1 MSNGHG
7 NFEPGGMAM
16 ATVSPLEEAALRS
29 EQYQEHQLRL
39 QEKYRLQQQQ
49 QMDLA
54 QTSTHPH
61 DPVPN
66 DGTQPYYTSQGQL
79 IIPTASPCYDA
90 RPQYG
95 LSDFE
100 LRETLGKPHAVP
112 FAR

>member
-16 ATVSPLEEAALRS
+16 ASISPLDEAAIRN
-29 EQYQEHQLRL
+29 EQYQEHQMRL
-39 QEKYRLQQQQ
+39 QEKYRLQHQQ
-49 QMDLA
+49 QMGLL
-54 QTSTHPH
+54 SPTHPH

-79 IIPTASPCYDA
+79 IIPTTSPCYDA

-95 LSDFE
+95 LGDFE
-100 LRETLGKPHAVP
+100 LLETLAISENS
-112 FAR
+112 